1 MAHMTISEV
10 SKRLGISARMLRYY
24 EKEGMIEST
33 HTEDYAY
40 RVYDENTVRRIRQ
53 IITLRRLRLP
63 LKKIRVITDGSR
75 QEAARIL
82 KEALTDTEQC
92 ISSMQTVKQ
101 ALCKLSELL
110 QSKEDTDFLTEDVIE
125 EMTALL
131 PLEKHRLDDDGK
143 SVYAQKESHIRIV
156 LLPPCTVASYQ
167 YIGENPEEKVGDV
180 MDKFVRSERLYE
192 KKPDSRLFGFN
203 SPDYGEDGMLHGY
216 EDWVTIPDDMEV
228 PAPLSKKHFDG
239 GLYAA
244 YTVNF
249 PDFFEWDFLKS
260 WIENNERY
268 QADYSDDAGLNMGGC
283 LEEHLNWVYSAHTG
297 WPLNGI
303 DGKIDLLL
311 PIKPK

>member
-1 MAHMTISEV
+1 MTISEV
-10 SKRLGISARMLRYY
+10 SKKFGISARMLRYY

-40 RVYDENTVRRIRQ
+40 RVYDENAVRRIRQ

-63 LKKIRVITDGSR
+63 LKKIRVITDGNR
-75 QEAARIL
+75 HEAARIL

-110 QSKEDTDFLTEDVIE
+110 QSNEDTDFLTEDVIE

-131 PLEKHRLDDDGK
+131 PLEKHRLNNDGK
-143 SVYAQKESHIRIV
+143 SAYAEKENHIRIV

-203 SPDYGEDGMLHGY
+203 SPDCGEDGMLHGY

-268 QADYSDDAGLNMGGC
+268 QADYSDDAKLNMGGC

>member
-10 SKRLGISARMLRYY
+10 SKKFGISARMLRYY

-40 RVYDENTVRRIRQ
+40 RVYDENAVRRIRQ
-53 IITLRRLRLP
+53 IIILRRLRLP
-63 LKKIRVITDGSR
+63 LKKIRAITDGSR

-110 QSKEDTDFLTEDVIE
+110 HSKEDTDFLTEDVIE

-131 PLEKHRLDDDGK
+131 PLEKYRLNDDGK
-143 SVYAQKESHIRIV
+143 SAYAEKESHIRIV
-156 LLPPCTVASYQ
+156 LLTPCTVASYQ

-228 PAPLSKKHFDG
+228 PAPLSKKHFGG

-268 QADYSDDAGLNMGGC
+268 QADYSDDARLNMGGC

-303 DGKIDLLL
+303 DGKIDLLM